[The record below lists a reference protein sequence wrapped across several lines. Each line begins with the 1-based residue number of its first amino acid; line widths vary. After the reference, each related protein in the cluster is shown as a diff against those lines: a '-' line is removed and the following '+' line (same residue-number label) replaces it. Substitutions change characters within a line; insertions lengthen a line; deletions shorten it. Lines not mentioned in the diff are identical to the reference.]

1 MAQIDLEKL
10 KKRDELFKL
19 TKDKVYENVIILDYT
34 ATYYDIEDGEELDMM
49 RVFKTDEFFNNLKF
63 IYALAYVDYADVDLA
78 LPENKEIANCLF
90 SRLNYDSD
98 VRKIDFVHL
107 TYYDMDGCK
116 FHMDFRFTEEKWNFM
131 DEQAI
136 REEVLNILKS

>member
-19 TKDKVYENVIILDYT
+19 TKDKVYENVIVLNYT
-34 ATYYDIEDGEELDMM
+34 VTLYDIEDGDELDRM
-49 RVFKTDEFFNNLKF
+49 RAFKIDEFFDDLKF

-98 VRKIDFVHL
+98 IRKIDFVHL
-107 TYYDMDGCK
+107 EYYDMDGRK

>member
-1 MAQIDLEKL
+1 MAQINLEKL

-19 TKDKVYENVIILDYT
+19 TKDKVYENVIVLNYT
-34 ATYYDIEDGEELDMM
+34 VTLYDIEDGDELDRM
-49 RVFKTDEFFNNLKF
+49 RVFKIDEFFDDLKF
-63 IYALAYVDYADVDLA
+63 IYVLAYVDYADVDLA
-78 LPENKEIANCLF
+78 LPENKEIADCLF
-90 SRLNYDSD
+90 SKLIYESD
-98 VRKIDFVHL
+98 IRKIDFVHL
-107 TYYDMDGCK
+107 EYYDMDGRK